1 MAKPNESGRI
11 VVEGDWIVY
20 TLAQDDWWR
29 VSVDEIRLV
38 GEYTNDHGPFVD
50 DYFFVFLTKDRYF
63 EASFYADGRE
73 AMLAELGRRLQHE
86 LCTGL
91 WHSTNLASRVLWP
104 AHLEGHPVYD
114 LVPEARAESVWA
126 RLRQWILPR
135 VHMYFTDEVRRELEK

>member
-20 TLAQDDWWR
+20 TMTQDERWR
-29 VSVDEIRLV
+29 VAVEEIRLV
-38 GEYTNDHGPFVD
+38 GEYTDDHGPVVD

-63 EASFYADGRE
+63 GASFYADGRD
-73 AMLAELGRRLQHE
+73 AMLAELGRRLQHD

-91 WHSTNLASRVLWP
+91 CHSTSLASRVLWP
-104 AHLEGHPVYD
+104 ANLEGHPVYN
-114 LVPEARAESVWA
+114 LVPEARSDSVWS

-135 VHMYFTDEVRRELEK
+135 VHMYFTDEVRRELAR